1 MCQASCTSSSF
12 NLGNKAP
19 RGNCAHPHL
28 TARKPQTLRSP
39 ETSQEVRTL
48 ACGRAG
54 RDRPQPITSLG
65 RGTQLLASRNSTAP
79 LSEPTWVVLFLSFC
93 CFGLDKQPL
102 MDCWSCKTVL
112 NKIDSVSRKASKSF
126 RQSFPTCLQR
136 TSGWI
141 RPLPP
146 GLWSDPLPRCPRW
159 PTCSHRDML
168 SGDKA
173 QRKRPRLRPIS
184 GKNLQARSQSAA
196 NTTAF
201 NCR

>member
-54 RDRPQPITSLG
+54 RDRPQPINQP
-65 RGTQLLASRNSTAP
+65 RPRNSAAGLQKLYRP
-79 LSEPTWVVLFLSFC
+79 PFQSPRGWSFSC
-93 CFGLDKQPL
+93 RFGLDKQPL

>member
-54 RDRPQPITSLG
+54 RDRPQPINQP
-65 RGTQLLASRNSTAP
+65 RPRNSAAGLQKLYRP
-79 LSEPTWVVLFLSFC
+79 PFQSPRGWSFSC
-93 CFGLDKQPL
+93 RFGLDKQPL

-112 NKIDSVSRKASKSF
+112 SKIDSVSRKASKSF
-126 RQSFPTCLQR
+126 RQAFPTCLQR
-136 TSGWI
+136 TSAWI
-141 RPLPP
+141 VLYPQACGQTPSPGAHGGRPVPT
-146 GLWSDPLPRCPRW
+146 GTRCLE
-159 PTCSHRDML
+159 T
-168 SGDKA
+168 
-173 QRKRPRLRPIS
+173 KRPRLRPIS